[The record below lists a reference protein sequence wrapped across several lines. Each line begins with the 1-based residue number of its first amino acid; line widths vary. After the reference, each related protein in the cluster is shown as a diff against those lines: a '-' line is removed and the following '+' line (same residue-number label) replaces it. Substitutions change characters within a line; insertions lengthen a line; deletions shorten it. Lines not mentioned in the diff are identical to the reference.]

1 MNRLWR
7 DGAALIALGCAVAC
21 AKTQARVPAPVTAL
35 AMPAPPPHALIP
47 VEFEEPVES
56 VEPLPEPATAA
67 ANTPRPR
74 TTPATTPVRP
84 PAERAAAPAPP
95 AASEPSAAQQPVL
108 QTAANATSLQERIR
122 TQLADAETNLKRL
135 NPNELNVSARAQ
147 FDLAQGFIRQAKEAV
162 QVKNF
167 LYAEH
172 LAKKAALVAGQ
183 LLKG

>member
-7 DGAALIALGCAVAC
+7 DGAAVMALGCAVAC
-21 AKTQARVPAPVTAL
+21 AKTQARVPEPVTAL
-35 AMPAPPPHALIP
+35 AMPAPPPHTLIP
-47 VEFEEPVES
+47 VEFDEPVASAE
-56 VEPLPEPATAA
+56 PEPEPVTAA
-67 ANTPRPR
+67 ASTPRPR
-74 TTPATTPVRP
+74 TTPSNPARP
-84 PAERAAAPAPP
+84 PSERPATPPAPS
-95 AASEPSAAQQPVL
+95 ASEPAPAQPVL
-108 QTAANATSLQERIR
+108 QTTPNASSLQERIR
-122 TQLADAETNLKRL
+122 TQLADAETNLRRL

-162 QVKNF
+162 QIKNF